1 MLGTLF
7 LFIGILGFF
16 SFSHCCAYAARNGWW
31 IMSFLSASFFCSI
44 YIFFTNKEK
53 ISFHY
58 RESIQKNTFYMV
70 LLLIVFVSSWIVT
83 FKINDKQ
90 LTSLEKQNR
99 WELVDANISKFFQ
112 NKIDILDESSILV
125 SDIDKIKFLPSIGN
139 NFQFCWTNDKKC
151 FENKLKLNK
160 KTYLLIKSKDFKN
173 SFMANKLFEKIKVHK
188 VEATS
193 NKEYSYLF
201 IGPFT
206 LD

>member
-1 MLGTLF
+1 M
-7 LFIGILGFF
+7 
-16 SFSHCCAYAARNGWW
+16 
-31 IMSFLSASFFCSI
+31 
-44 YIFFTNKEK
+44 
-53 ISFHY
+53 
-58 RESIQKNTFYMV
+58 
-70 LLLIVFVSSWIVT
+70 
-83 FKINDKQ
+83 
-90 LTSLEKQNR
+90 
-99 WELVDANISKFFQ
+99 
-112 NKIDILDESSILV
+112 